1 LAPNSATTAIPGYPN
16 ISEKE
21 DSDVNCYLMNMI
33 ETFKEDIN
41 SSLKETQGNTD
52 KHVEILKEET
62 NKSIKEIQV
71 K

>member
-1 LAPNSATTAIPGYPN
+1 
-16 ISEKE
+16 
-21 DSDVNCYLMNMI
+21 MNMI